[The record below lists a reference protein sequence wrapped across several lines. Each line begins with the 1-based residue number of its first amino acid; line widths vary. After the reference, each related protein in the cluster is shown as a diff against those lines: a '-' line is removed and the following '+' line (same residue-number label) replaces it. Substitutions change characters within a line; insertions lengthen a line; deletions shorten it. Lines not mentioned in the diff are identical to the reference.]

1 MLGEPVCS
9 DGLRPGL
16 QTLGEP
22 AHDAP
27 RRCPRLRHFESPPDP
42 LPIRAL
48 TFLGEPRI
56 EHGIGQEVLLDQ
68 STGAASPL
76 EVGLPGRLAWKTL
89 QKGRES
95 PLEVHF
101 REGRVFLVQQGFERL
116 QVDELL
122 NLTLDGDPDV
132 LGLSGAEAALDFLN
146 LRIDYGRVD
155 PGADG
160 LELGL
165 VAFDLLLT
173 AANMDQEDRQPHRMT
188 AHGHT

>member
-1 MLGEPVCS
+1 
-9 DGLRPGL
+9 
-16 QTLGEP
+16 
-22 AHDAP
+22 
-27 RRCPRLRHFESPPDP
+27 
-42 LPIRAL
+42 
-48 TFLGEPRI
+48 LGEPRI

-76 EVGLPGRLAWKTL
+76 EVGLPGRLIWKTL

-132 LGLSGAEAALDFLN
+132 LGLSGAEAAL
-146 LRIDYGRVD
+146 
-155 PGADG
+155 
-160 LELGL
+160 
-165 VAFDLLLT
+165 
-173 AANMDQEDRQPHRMT
+173 
-188 AHGHT
+188 